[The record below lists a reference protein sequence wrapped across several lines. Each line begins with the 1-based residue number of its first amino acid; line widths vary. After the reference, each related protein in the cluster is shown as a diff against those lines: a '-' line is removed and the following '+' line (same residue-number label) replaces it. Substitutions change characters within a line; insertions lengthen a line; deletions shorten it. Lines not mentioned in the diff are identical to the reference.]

1 MKRFSI
7 TFIISAILF
16 LLIIHLLVSCTNPY
30 IKEGDSA
37 DCESA
42 KEFDYRL
49 YETRQYS
56 PLIDYVRVRGYV
68 AYKGRGDGM
77 VGLVVLT
84 GIEHDEYV
92 KNKVAIIFN
101 REPAIIKGDKVDLC
115 GLILPDGAGV
125 LVK

>member
-1 MKRFSI
+1 MKKFSI

-16 LLIIHLLVSCTNPY
+16 VLIMHLISCTNLY
-30 IKEGDSA
+30 IKEGEWA

-49 YETRQYS
+49 YETRQYA
-56 PLIDYVRVRGYV
+56 PLIDYVRIRGYV
-68 AYKGRGDGM
+68 VRKERIDGV

-84 GIEHDEYV
+84 GVENERYTKD
-92 KNKVAIIFN
+92 KVAVIFN
-101 REPAIIKGDKVDLC
+101 REPAIMQGDKVDLC

>member
-16 LLIIHLLVSCTNPY
+16 FLIMYLLASCTNAY
-30 IKEGDSA
+30 IKDGDFK

-42 KEFDYRL
+42 KDFDYRA

-84 GIEHDEYV
+84 GVENEQYTKD
-92 KNKVAIIFN
+92 KVAIIFN

>member
-16 LLIIHLLVSCTNPY
+16 TLIMHLISCTNLY
-30 IKEGDSA
+30 IREGEWA
-37 DCESA
+37 NCESA

-49 YETRQYS
+49 YETRQYT
-56 PLIDYVRVRGYV
+56 PLVDYVRIRGYV
-68 AYKGRGDGM
+68 VRKERIDEV

-84 GIEHDEYV
+84 GIENEHYTKD
-92 KNKVAIIFN
+92 KVAVLFN

>member
-16 LLIIHLLVSCTNPY
+16 LLIMHLISCTNLY
-30 IKEGDSA
+30 IREGEWA

-49 YETRQYS
+49 YETRQYV
-56 PLIDYVRVRGYV
+56 PLVDYVRVRGYV

-84 GIEHDEYV
+84 GAENERYTKD
-92 KNKVAIIFN
+92 KVAVIFN
-101 REPAIIKGDKVDLC
+101 REPAIIQGDKVDLC
-115 GLILPDGAGV
+115 GLILPNGAGV